1 MCCGRD
7 RAQQKVTSKPL
18 SSRPAN
24 RPATAVNRETPQS
37 RVAYVYAGN
46 TGMTVTGPVS
56 GKQYRFDHPGAR
68 VEVDARDRVLLASV
82 RQLRQVK

>member
-7 RAQQKVTSKPL
+7 RAQLRVASKPP
-18 SSRPAN
+18 SPGPAK
-24 RPATAVNRETPQS
+24 APQPGVS
-37 RVAYVYAGN
+37 FVYVGN

-56 GKQYRFDHPGAR
+56 GNQYRFDRLGAR
-68 VEVDARDRVLLASV
+68 VEIDPRDRVLLASL

>member
-7 RAQQKVTSKPL
+7 RAQLRVTSKPP
-18 SSRPAN
+18 SPRPAH
-24 RPATAVNRETPQS
+24 PVNQKAPQPGVS
-37 RVAYVYAGN
+37 FVYAGN

-56 GKQYRFDHPGAR
+56 GTQYRFDHPGAR
-68 VEVDARDRVLLASV
+68 VEVDPRDRVLLASL

>member
-7 RAQQKVTSKPL
+7 RAQLRVTSKP
-18 SSRPAN
+18 PGPGAAN
-24 RPATAVNRETPQS
+24 PVNRKAPQPGVS
-37 RVAYVYAGN
+37 FVYLGN

-56 GKQYRFDHPGAR
+56 GAQYRFDRPGAR
-68 VEVDARDRVLLASV
+68 VEIDPRDRVLLASL

>member
-7 RAQQKVTSKPL
+7 RAQQGAT
-18 SSRPAN
+18 SRPPAPN
-24 RPATAVNRETPQS
+24 PATRPAVPVVRENPS
-37 RVAYVYAGN
+37 ARVAYVYAGN

-56 GKQYRFDHPGAR
+56 GKQYRFDQPGAR